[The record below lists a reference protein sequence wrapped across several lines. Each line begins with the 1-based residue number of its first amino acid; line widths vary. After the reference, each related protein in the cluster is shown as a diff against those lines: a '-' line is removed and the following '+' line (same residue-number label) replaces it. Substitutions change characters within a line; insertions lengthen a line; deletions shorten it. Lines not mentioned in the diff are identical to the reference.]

1 MYTTIQ
7 QYLSQYKNI
16 NVRTKIKVA
25 VQKIKKKKWK
35 KNITTEQQCVSQ
47 YRNINFNTKIKVS
60 VQKNIFLKIWK
71 KSVGTLYLIITMYL
85 NINAYQSVP
94 KQTLYTSLL

>member
-25 VQKIKKKKWK
+25 VQKIKKKWE

-47 YRNINFNTKIKVS
+47 YRNINFNTKIEVS
-60 VQKNIFLKIWK
+60 VQKNILLKIWK
-71 KSVGTLYLIITMYL
+71 KSVGTLYMIITMYL
-85 NINAYQSVP
+85 NIYAYQSVP